1 MSSRCFVVVMVPV
14 SIVATV
20 LLATV
25 PVMGQAY
32 LTESSCMDSTPAVFH
47 PCALEAA
54 KTFTPPRTPDGQP
67 DLGGFWRTRI
77 AGGSHEDVEEH
88 PRTPDDSGGP
98 TMVVDTPDGKVPIQ
112 PWADVRRR
120 ENVRRYLQQE
130 AGCMLSGVP
139 ATMYMTSL
147 YQFLVTPDYVVIQS
161 EEHHAYRIIPL
172 HERPPVGKDM
182 RLWQGDSRGHWDG
195 NTLVIET
202 TNQAARGWLDQRG
215 RFLTD
220 EARIVER
227 LTLIDANTIHYAA
240 TVDDENV
247 YTRPWTLVS
256 VFRRNAEEW
265 VDFWEEAC
273 HENNKEL
280 MEIFLT
286 DFEVY
291 PGITAREARQLRE
304 AWEEQEAQR

>member
-1 MSSRCFVVVMVPV
+1 MSSRFFALVVASVA
-14 SIVATV
+14 IVATV
-20 LLATV
+20 
-25 PVMGQAY
+25 PVTGQSY
-32 LTESSCMDSTPAVFH
+32 ITESTCMDNAPAVFH
-47 PCALEAA
+47 PCAQEAA
-54 KTFTPPRTPDGQP
+54 KTFMPPRTADGQP

-77 AGGSHEDVEEH
+77 DGGWHEDVEAH

-98 TMVVDTPDGKVPIQ
+98 TMVVDTPDGKVPMQ

-120 ENVRRYLQQE
+120 ENAQRYLQQE

-139 ATMYMTSL
+139 AGMYMTSL
-147 YQFLVTPDYVVIQS
+147 YQILQTRDYLVIQS

-172 HERPPVGKDM
+172 GERPPVGEDM
-182 RLWQGDSRGHWDG
+182 RLWQGDSRGHWEG

-202 TNQAARGWLDQRG
+202 TNQTARGFLDQRG

-220 EARIVER
+220 EARVVER
-227 LTLIDANTIHYAA
+227 VTLVDANTIHYAA
-240 TVDDENV
+240 LIEDENV
-247 YTRPWTLVS
+247 FTRPWTLVT
-256 VFRRNAEEW
+256 VFRRNAEAW

-286 DFEVY
+286 NYEVY
-291 PGITAREARQLRE
+291 PGISGRQARQLRE
-304 AWEEQEAQR
+304 TWEAQ

>member
-1 MSSRCFVVVMVPV
+1 MSSRFLALVVVPVAIVAAVSLAPV
-14 SIVATV
+14 SVI
-20 LLATV
+20 
-25 PVMGQAY
+25 GQSY
-32 LTESSCMDSTPAVFH
+32 LTESSCMDSAPAVFH

-54 KTFTPPRTPDGQP
+54 KTFTPPRTGDGRP

-98 TMVVDTPDGKVPIQ
+98 SMVVDTPDGKVPIQ

-120 ENVRRYLQQE
+120 ENVQRYLHQE
-130 AGCMLSGVP
+130 AACLLSGVP

-147 YQFLVTPDYVVIQS
+147 YQFLQTPDYFVIQS

-172 HERPPVGKDM
+172 RDRPPVGEDM
-182 RLWQGDSRGHWDG
+182 RLWQGDSRGHWEG

-220 EARIVER
+220 EARVVER
-227 LTLIDANTIHYAA
+227 ITLVDANTIHYAA
-240 TVDDENV
+240 TIDDENV

-273 HENNKEL
+273 HENNEEL
-280 MEIFLT
+280 MEIFLSNF
-286 DFEVY
+286 DVY
-291 PGITAREARQLRE
+291 PGISAREARQLRG
-304 AWEEQEAQR
+304 AFEEQEAQR